1 MLFLGYFSV
10 KLGLVLLSYLGA
22 LLKDISFC
30 NYKSYPSL
38 IKVPVFNMFAKT
50 LRGARSGNLSI
61 ATTGILLKRD
71 QLLSLA
77 ENPPPP
83 PRR

>member
-1 MLFLGYFSV
+1 MVFLGYFSV

-50 LRGARSGNLSI
+50 LRGAR
-61 ATTGILLKRD
+61 
-71 QLLSLA
+71 
-77 ENPPPP
+77 
-83 PRR
+83 